1 MYPGLRDFQKSRV
14 YPVIPAF
21 QRPPVS
27 LGFRVSRVNLE
38 FRVYPA
44 FLVFRVFPEFRE
56 CPVNRVSPGS
66 LAFQAIRVCP
76 AFPEC
81 RVIPERPALPGQSAA
96 RPAAL
101 PALARSHNPPPPI
114 SAPRWPLSTLNSCP
128 IS

>member
-14 YPVIPAF
+14 FRAN
-21 QRPPVS
+21 
-27 LGFRVSRVNLE
+27 LGFLVNRV
-38 FRVYPA
+38 FPA
-44 FLVFRVFPEFRE
+44 FLVFRVFRVFPEFRE